1 MHRLAFTFFV
11 MLSLVQPGSAQ
22 PLHDRNHQMSS
33 CLARRERLSA
43 TARQFVELDI
53 LSAEDAAVASNL
65 IEMMGK
71 RCAGGDPQRI
81 SQLSAILLDV
91 LSDERHQP

>member
-33 CLARRERLSA
+33 VRHGSAVRGIGHLVGRRSR
-43 TARQFVELDI
+43 RRIELDRDDGQA
-53 LSAEDAAVASNL
+53 L
-65 IEMMGK
+65 
-71 RCAGGDPQRI
+71 RR
-81 SQLSAILLDV
+81 
-91 LSDERHQP
+91 R